1 MDYTQRHQAAMDAV
15 RKDFDENEDEVLKI
29 PNFTLME
36 RFLVVGGKDPWLF
49 YNNMLKIVYPA
60 NKKKSRN
67 AIADLRDELE
77 LRRQNFEFQEEAEGL
92 YGIMKHN
99 NDEDFNV
106 NGNWFHRTKENI
118 GALKLPSS
126 TEELFAVTKVVHLHF
141 FNSLIQANIR
151 KEAENIP
158 LPAFEFWTDKK
169 IKNLFEDE
177 VNKFLWSNLN
187 SDIEGCEHGM
197 IPLLVALI
205 KVKKHIDLLPQRLKK
220 EEIYDTKLKDF
231 VKMPEE
237 KQRQILISEQEKIL
251 DFLMLKDPFI
261 MRLARI
267 ESEREE
273 LIVEPHMY
281 RDRKN
286 IMRTYKGFQILI
298 ERKFEIFMNLILFRN
313 IISTVWTEEF
323 SQEVLI
329 CLVRAGMVLTNIRI
343 WRDFIISRDS
353 EFEQSGSLST
363 IQLSQP
369 RTISSGKN
377 KCRRQIVKIKKT
389 KDVKKDPV
397 KTPTVESKKEESKK
411 EEMNWDSDETVSEE
425 NVDINLDT
433 PAKSYSNYPIVD
445 SSKDMGS
452 AKDFVSS
459 EVASEN
465 IPRLSSIMDICNK
478 TQEII
483 YVSSD
488 SESDVA
494 ERKKDKELLWKF
506 RPPKKCS
513 KYIPE
518 EVPERQEIG
527 WLSRRQIP
535 SKSVPTSA
543 IESFDESMSSTEP
556 CFLQG
561 GNERFSQG
569 MLSSTNYIAK
579 HPSNRSNSSQTISS
593 SSYGLNTE
601 PAKEMP
607 SKGMSLRPR
616 LVLNTLSKSQ
626 FFYLESIKVLLYN
639 LYWFSLKELF
649 FLMCTYL
656 LYIYIYFFFVFIFIF
671 FCGILLLSSF
681 LFLIFV
687 RKTKN

>member
-77 LRRQNFEFQEEAEGL
+77 LRRQNFEFQEEVEGL

-141 FNSLIQANIR
+141 FKSLIQANIR

-187 SDIEGCEHGM
+187 SDTEGCEHGM
-197 IPLLVALI
+197 IPLLIALI

-231 VKMPEE
+231 VKMPVE

-261 MRLARI
+261 MKLARI

-425 NVDINLDT
+425 NV
-433 PAKSYSNYPIVD
+433 
-445 SSKDMGS
+445 
-452 AKDFVSS
+452 
-459 EVASEN
+459 SEN
-465 IPRLSSIMDICNK
+465 TVRPTSIFDFRCK

-488 SESDVA
+488 SENDVA
-494 ERKKDKELLWKF
+494 EGKTDKDLMWKF
-506 RPPKKCS
+506 RSPKKCS

-535 SKSVPTSA
+535 SKSVPTNA

-561 GNERFSQG
+561 GNERFPQG
-569 MLSSTNYIAK
+569 MLSSSNYIAK
-579 HPSNRSNSSQTISS
+579 HPSNISSSSQTISS

-616 LVLNTLSKSQ
+616 VVLNTLSKSQ

-656 LYIYIYFFFVFIFIF
+656 LYI
-671 FCGILLLSSF
+671 SSRF
-681 LFLIFV
+681 HFSLFLRNITFI
-687 RKTKN
+687 KPN